1 MLEIINEFSKIAG
14 YKINTQKSVV
24 ILYPNNEQLEKET
37 NKTILFALKRI
48 TYLGIKKEMKDL
60 YNETIKH

>member
-37 NKTILFALKRI
+37 SKTILFALKRI
-48 TYLGIKKEMKDL
+48 AYLGI
-60 YNETIKH
+60 NEGDERLIQ